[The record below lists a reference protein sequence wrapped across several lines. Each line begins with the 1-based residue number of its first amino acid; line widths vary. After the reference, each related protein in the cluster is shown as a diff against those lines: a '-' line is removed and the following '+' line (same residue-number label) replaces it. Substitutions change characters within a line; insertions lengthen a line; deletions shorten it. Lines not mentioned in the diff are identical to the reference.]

1 MARFDAFF
9 LASTT
14 LERIGVDHERK
25 YGNVSIGRLFA
36 ACLVPGLLMA
46 IGLMCQ
52 IWWQAE
58 RQSDRDGSP
67 DVFVMNADG
76 SEQVNLTAHDSSNID
91 PSFSSD
97 GSRIAF
103 DSDRDGNLEI
113 YVMDADGSNQT
124 RLTETEAVDSHPFF
138 SPVADRIA
146 FYSNR
151 DNPES
156 ENMDIYVMDAD
167 GGNVTRLTD
176 DAADDRYPSW
186 SPDGRRLTFSSDR
199 DGNPEIYVMD
209 ADGENVRV

>member
-1 MARFDAFF
+1 M
-9 LASTT
+9 
-14 LERIGVDHERK
+14 
-25 YGNVSIGRLFA
+25 
-36 ACLVPGLLMA
+36 
-46 IGLMCQ
+46 
-52 IWWQAE
+52 
-58 RQSDRDGSP
+58 
-67 DVFVMNADG
+67 
-76 SEQVNLTAHDSSNID
+76 NLTAHDSSNID

-176 DAADDRYPSW
+176 DAPMTATPRGPPTAGGS
-186 SPDGRRLTFSSDR
+186 RLAPTATATPRS
-199 DGNPEIYVMD
+199 M
-209 ADGENVRV
+209 